1 MKLLTREASKGEKKS
16 KKKRGRKRKRIGHG
30 GGDSPSSSDSDGSR
44 RSSPDREESESSST
58 ELLAPLQKRSSKKPG
73 AVLKMLVH
81 HAKTTLDQS
90 SVVGT
95 EKDQQVTG
103 GIKIS
108 TYFNLL
114 VRPYHSP
121 ASKDIKEMNHL
132 AVCLDELRS
141 GQLGRLGDSL
151 SSRFDPHRGQRGA
164 MAECPVLGAAP
175 PGGAGGSDVAAVG
188 SETPRAAPCAEES
201 GEGVLASEGR
211 RGPMEEQRKRR
222 RWQLP

>member
-1 MKLLTREASKGEKKS
+1 
-16 KKKRGRKRKRIGHG
+16 
-30 GGDSPSSSDSDGSR
+30 
-44 RSSPDREESESSST
+44 
-58 ELLAPLQKRSSKKPG
+58 
-73 AVLKMLVH
+73 MLVD

-90 SVVGT
+90 SVVET

-121 ASKDIKEMNHL
+121 ASRVMKEMNHV

-151 SSRFDPHRGQRGA
+151 SSRRRGLRHRCWKRNATGALCRRVRGRSPGVRRAKGTHGGAAEKEA
-164 MAECPVLGAAP
+164 MAATL
-175 PGGAGGSDVAAVG
+175 
-188 SETPRAAPCAEES
+188 RLL
-201 GEGVLASEGR
+201 LAY
-211 RGPMEEQRKRR
+211 
-222 RWQLP
+222 

>member
-1 MKLLTREASKGEKKS
+1 
-16 KKKRGRKRKRIGHG
+16 
-30 GGDSPSSSDSDGSR
+30 
-44 RSSPDREESESSST
+44 
-58 ELLAPLQKRSSKKPG
+58 LQKRSSKKPG
-73 AVLKMLVH
+73 AVLKMLVD

-90 SVVGT
+90 SVVET

-121 ASKDIKEMNHL
+121 ASRVMKEMNHV

-151 SSRFDPHRGQRGA
+151 SSRRKGA
-164 MAECPVLGAAP
+164 PTSLLEPKRHGRLVQKSQGKEP
-175 PGGAGGSDVAAVG
+175 WRPK
-188 SETPRAAPCAEES
+188 
-201 GEGVLASEGR
+201 GEGDPWRSSGKGGDGSYLKAPLSLLIDSRVYNRL
-211 RGPMEEQRKRR
+211 
-222 RWQLP
+222 